1 MAPAA
6 KESES
11 KDEVKVTKSEKRK
24 KSEGSSKSEKTEQ
37 PREKQIKKEKE
48 KEKEVVVPTV
58 DIYDQILTLENE
70 ESETR
75 SGDTDLKMWKD
86 LCGELR
92 GLMKD
97 IFEMKIK
104 GGSQADIAEKRI
116 QATLLFV
123 TMKKLNR
130 IEKLR

>member
-11 KDEVKVTKSEKRK
+11 KDEVKVTKAEKRK
-24 KSEGSSKSEKTEQ
+24 KSDGNSKSEKIEQ
-37 PREKQIKKEKE
+37 PREKQIKKDKE
-48 KEKEVVVPTV
+48 KEEVVPTV
-58 DIYDQILTLENE
+58 DVYGQMLTLENE

-75 SGDTDLKMWKD
+75 SGDADLKMWKD
-86 LCGELR
+86 TCGELR
-92 GLMKD
+92 SLMKD

-104 GGSQADIAEKRI
+104 NGAQSDVTEKRI

-123 TMKKLNR
+123 TLKKLNR

>member
-11 KDEVKVTKSEKRK
+11 KDEVKVTKAEKRK
-24 KSEGSSKSEKTEQ
+24 KSDGNSKSEKIEQ
-37 PREKQIKKEKE
+37 PREKQIKKDKE
-48 KEKEVVVPTV
+48 KEEVVPTV
-58 DIYDQILTLENE
+58 DIYGQMLTLENE

-75 SGDTDLKMWKD
+75 SGDADLKMWKD
-86 LCGELR
+86 TCGELR
-92 GLMKD
+92 SLMKD

-104 GGSQADIAEKRI
+104 NGAQSDVTEKRI

-123 TMKKLNR
+123 TLKKLNR

>member
-11 KDEVKVTKSEKRK
+11 KDEVKVTKAEKRK
-24 KSEGSSKSEKTEQ
+24 KSDGNPKSEKIEQ
-37 PREKQIKKEKE
+37 PREKQIKKDKE
-48 KEKEVVVPTV
+48 REEVVPTV
-58 DIYDQILTLENE
+58 DIYGQMLTLENE

-75 SGDTDLKMWKD
+75 SGDADLKMWKD
-86 LCGELR
+86 TCGELR
-92 GLMKD
+92 SLMKD

-104 GGSQADIAEKRI
+104 NGAQSDVTEKRI

-123 TMKKLNR
+123 TLKKLNR

>member
-11 KDEVKVTKSEKRK
+11 KDEVKVTKAEKRK
-24 KSEGSSKSEKTEQ
+24 KSDGSSKSEKIEQ
-37 PREKQIKKEKE
+37 PREKQIKKDKE
-48 KEKEVVVPTV
+48 KEEVVPTV
-58 DIYDQILTLENE
+58 DIYGQMLTLENE

-75 SGDTDLKMWKD
+75 SGDADLKMWKD
-86 LCGELR
+86 TCGELR
-92 GLMKD
+92 SLMKD

-104 GGSQADIAEKRI
+104 NGAQSDVTEKRI

-123 TMKKLNR
+123 TLKKLNR

>member
-1 MAPAA
+1 MAPAS

-11 KDEVKVTKSEKRK
+11 KDEAKVTKPEKRK
-24 KSEGSSKSEKTEQ
+24 KSEVPKSEKSDQ
-37 PREKQIKKEKE
+37 PREKQVKKEKE
-48 KEKEVVVPTV
+48 KEKEKVRPSV
-58 DIYDQILTLENE
+58 DVYDQILTQENE
-70 ESETR
+70 EGEAR
-75 SGDTDLKMWKD
+75 PGDSDLQMWKD
-86 LCGELR
+86 ICGELR

-104 GGSQADIAEKRI
+104 GASQTDISEKRI

>member
-1 MAPAA
+1 MAPAS

-11 KDEVKVTKSEKRK
+11 KDEVKVTKPEKRK
-24 KSEGSSKSEKTEQ
+24 KSDGVTKSEKSEQ
-37 PREKQIKKEKE
+37 PREKQAKKEKE
-48 KEKEVVVPTV
+48 KEKEVVPPSVNV
-58 DIYDQILTLENE
+58 YDQILTLENE

-75 SGDTDLKMWKD
+75 SGDSDLQMWKD
-86 LCGELR
+86 ICGELR

-104 GGSQADIAEKRI
+104 GASQSEISEKRI